1 MKDLPVRLSG
11 GSEELYTNASLGRM
25 EFEALRDALIAIIP
39 LDVGHMKVV
48 NRAEAQFW
56 EKSEGYRVK
65 PNNALLQFN
74 CGGQVSF
81 KKDARTHT
89 YVCL

>member
-1 MKDLPVRLSG
+1 MLPELGDSWFAPLKDLLVWFSE
-11 GSEELYTNASLGRM
+11 GSEELCTNESLGRM
-25 EFEALRDALIAIIP
+25 EFGALRDTLIAIIP

-65 PNNALLQFN
+65 PNNVLL
-74 CGGQVSF
+74 
-81 KKDARTHT
+81 
-89 YVCL
+89 